1 MRIGDM
7 VTAAMGNIG
16 VVERPRQNLALQAL
30 TASGDDSGGFRPKI
44 APTRMAGVDAPEE
57 PSPAEA
63 SDGDTVELTSAGG
76 SPATAPDQPKTDPN
90 AALAGLVEK
99 FIRKRAIFAYS
110 QPSKVPGGPSFDFV
124 MEVEVAYRVIEPT
137 QPGTTLDIQA

>member
-16 VVERPRQNLALQAL
+16 LVERPRQNLALQAL
-30 TASGDDSGGFRPKI
+30 TASGDDSGGFRPKV
-44 APTRMAGVDAPEE
+44 APTRMAAVDAPQE
-57 PSPAEA
+57 PSPESPA
-63 SDGDTVELTSAGG
+63 GDTVELTSAGAETA
-76 SPATAPDQPKTDPN
+76 PAPDQPKPDPN
-90 AALAGLVEK
+90 AALTGLVEK

-110 QPSKVPGGPSFDFV
+110 QPSKIPGGPSFDFV